1 MHYFFTNKEKIIPR
15 SDIIN
20 FLWDNEVYT
29 DDNSLSVVVTR
40 LREKL
45 KDIGIENLIE
55 TKRGQGYK
63 I

>member
-1 MHYFFTNKEKIIPR
+1 
-15 SDIIN
+15 
-20 FLWDNEVYT
+20 
-29 DDNSLSVVVTR
+29 

-45 KDIGIENLIE
+45 KDLGVENLIE